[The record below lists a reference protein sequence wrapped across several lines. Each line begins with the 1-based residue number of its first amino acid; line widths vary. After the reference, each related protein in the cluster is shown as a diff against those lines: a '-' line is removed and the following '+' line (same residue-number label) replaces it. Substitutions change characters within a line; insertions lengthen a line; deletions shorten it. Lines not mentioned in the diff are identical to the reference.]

1 MTDVERA
8 KRVIDEYHE
17 FEKRRYEVVSEM
29 GEFTVED
36 EDGSFQRE
44 VGAFRRSLWSL
55 VHALSNRRKSLKD
68 DYRQAN
74 VYGGFLPDM
83 VECHEI
89 NVTITSLMSIA
100 KWCDGSERSF
110 ETRGEYDYW
119 SYLFLVGMNERLRD
133 SC

>member
-1 MTDVERA
+1 MTVVERA
-8 KRVIDEYHE
+8 KRVIDEYKE

-29 GEFTVED
+29 GEFTVEG

-44 VGAFRRSLWSL
+44 VGAFRRALWSL
-55 VHALSNRRKSLKD
+55 VRALSNRRKSLKD
-68 DYRQAN
+68 DYRRAN
-74 VYGGFLPDM
+74 VYGGFLPNM

-89 NVTITSLMSIA
+89 NETITSLMSIV
-100 KWCDGSERSF
+100 KWCDDSERLFKAS
-110 ETRGEYDYW
+110 GEYDYW